1 MLRQIEL
8 QGDRRVL
15 CKEILHRELVP
26 PQEDLLKTYQETVL
40 LKFAAVRVANMTLSL
55 IDSFYDVM
63 KSHMMKRNLLFLQ
76 NLVGPH
82 VLSI

>member
-40 LKFAAVRVANMTLSL
+40 LKFAAVRVADMT
-55 IDSFYDVM
+55 
-63 KSHMMKRNLLFLQ
+63 
-76 NLVGPH
+76 
-82 VLSI
+82 